1 MGSNLYLITGE
12 EAYEKQEKLEQIKA
26 DFGECV
32 KGINYIALDKTN
44 INSLEDEINTY
55 PFGFSRKLII
65 VKIDKKEKAS
75 ESADGGNDSEILENV
90 EEKNDWL
97 TPSLEETL
105 KNLEDVTVVLL
116 GDIKKTTRIYKL
128 VQKYGECIVC
138 DKKKEYDLLSWS
150 AKIFNEN
157 DVDIN
162 NTDINYLINI
172 CGTDKLM
179 LKNEIDKLID
189 FSFESKKITKED
201 IDAICIRTSDVIIFD
216 LTDSIGNKNTKAAL
230 NSLNELL
237 ENKEPIQKIVIM
249 IAKHFKSLL
258 VAKVAMLEN
267 RNVLDELATKSTFAA
282 NKYKSQAKYFTIE
295 ELKNK
300 VIEFSKLDVDSKTGK
315 IDLKIGLE
323 KIICA

>member
-138 DKKKEYDLLSWS
+138 DKKKEYGENYSESRKDRIGRYAEYRQHDFGHHGLQIVYQPLHMAKQSLSLLSSLFPS
-150 AKIFNEN
+150 AARGVARFCHMQWPK
-157 DVDIN
+157 
-162 NTDINYLINI
+162 
-172 CGTDKLM
+172 KRH
-179 LKNEIDKLID
+179 
-189 FSFESKKITKED
+189 FERLNAD
-201 IDAICIRTSDVIIFD
+201 
-216 LTDSIGNKNTKAAL
+216 GAA
-230 NSLNELL
+230 
-237 ENKEPIQKIVIM
+237 
-249 IAKHFKSLL
+249 
-258 VAKVAMLEN
+258 VAAP
-267 RNVLDELATKSTFAA
+267 
-282 NKYKSQAKYFTIE
+282 E
-295 ELKNK
+295 E
-300 VIEFSKLDVDSKTGK
+300 EAG
-315 IDLKIGLE
+315 
-323 KIICA
+323 

>member
-1 MGSNLYLITGE
+1 MSSNLYLITGE
-12 EAYEKQEKLEQIKA
+12 DAYEKQEKLEQIKA

-32 KGINYIALDKTN
+32 KGINYIVLDKTN
-44 INSLEDEINTY
+44 MNKLEDEINTY
-55 PFGFSRKLII
+55 PFGFSSKLII
-65 VKIDKKEKAS
+65 VKVDKKEKVSEATEVANEGEAS
-75 ESADGGNDSEILENV
+75 ENV
-90 EEKNDWL
+90 EDKNDWL

-105 KNLEDVTVVLL
+105 KNLEGVTVVLF

-128 VQKYGECIVC
+128 VQKHGECLVC

-150 AKIFNEN
+150 SKIFKEN
-157 DVDIN
+157 SVDIN
-162 NTDINYLINI
+162 NADINYLINL

-189 FSFESKKITKED
+189 FSFESKRITKED

-230 NSLNELL
+230 NSLSELL

-282 NKYKSQAKYFTIE
+282 NKYKSQAKYFTLE
-295 ELKNK
+295 ELKAK
-300 VIEFSKLDVDSKTGK
+300 VLEFSKLDVDSKTGK

-323 KIICA
+323 KIICS